1 MDNKDLPAMPLVNA
15 NGHPYHANSIA
26 WENSPLTSGLTK
38 REVFAKAAMQAILA
52 NTHLIDNLD
61 SASVDFL
68 VTKSA
73 IVADAQLAQ
82 LDKGDK

>member
-38 REVFAKAAMQAILA
+38 REHFAGLAMQGWLARCA
-52 NTHLIDNLD
+52 NTPHSHKLEPEGM
-61 SASVDFL
+61 ARVA
-68 VTKSA
+68 VEM
-73 IVADAQLAQ
+73 ADALLAQ

>member
-1 MDNKDLPAMPLVNA
+1 MPLSLEMSKRYA
-15 NGHPYHANSIA
+15 QGYYDEAG
-26 WENSPLTSGLTK
+26 LGLTK